1 MPIIVGISKLRL
13 RWLLFYLRIG
23 GKTLREIAVIY
34 YTTSFKME
42 QLRTRKPYVSINIVH
57 NLWKGVAGKR
67 NLTKLVGSL
76 PIHQD
81 RGKIQK
87 LMHIL
92 ERSTR
97 VISHKVGAI
106 SWMVRWLFTFKSKFN
121 LPGSGSAIQMVAA
134 NILSAHGGSKFNNP
148 FWDIKPF
155 GVPYFF
161 CLYIKSLLLLL

>member
-1 MPIIVGISKLRL
+1 MLAILSANRREDIKRYYSH
-13 RWLLFYLRIG
+13 LLYHNIQNG
-23 GKTLREIAVIY
+23 
-34 YTTSFKME
+34 SME
-42 QLRTRKPYVSINIVH
+42 QLRTREPYLSINIVH

-67 NLTKLVGSL
+67 NLTKLAGSL

-81 RGKIQK
+81 REKIQK
-87 LMHIL
+87 LVHIL

-121 LPGSGSAIQMVAA
+121 LPGSGSAIQMAAA

-155 GVPYFF
+155 GVSSFF
-161 CLYIKSLLLLL
+161 LFLYQVSFAPFVVRY